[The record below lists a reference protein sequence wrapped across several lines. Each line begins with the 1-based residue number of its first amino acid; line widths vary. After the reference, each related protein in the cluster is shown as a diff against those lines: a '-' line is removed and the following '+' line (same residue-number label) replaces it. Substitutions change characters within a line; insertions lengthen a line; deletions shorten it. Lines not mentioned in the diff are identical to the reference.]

1 MTFDP
6 ARDRFTAPH
15 SGGLSRRDWLRAA
28 ALGTIAGA
36 ALPGILSGADGKA
49 VPSPKPGGKTLLVLG
64 GTSFLGP
71 QVVDAAK
78 ARGYKVTLFN
88 RGKTN
93 PGMFPDLEQLHGD
106 RNVSLA
112 PLEGRKWDLVVD
124 TSAYF
129 PRQVRMSAGL
139 LKDATKAY
147 VLVSSISV
155 YVDTS
160 KPRLDEASPVGK
172 IPDETVETISEGNY
186 GPLKALCEQ
195 AAEKEMPGK
204 VLNVRPGLIVGPG
217 DPTDRFTYWPV
228 RVARGGEVLA
238 PGDPADPVQFID
250 VRDLG
255 EWIVRAL
262 DGGTRGVFNATGPAA
277 PLGIGGLLAACKTV
291 SKSNATFRWA
301 DAPFLEAQKV
311 EAWSDMPVWLAPAG
325 ETLGANRVSAARAM
339 AAGLTFRPLETTI
352 ADTLAWWKT
361 LPEERRAKTKAGL
374 SADREAAV
382 LAALKARPKPA

>member
-1 MTFDP
+1 MTLDP
-6 ARDRFTAPH
+6 TSARFTDPL

-28 ALGTIAGA
+28 ALGAIAGA
-36 ALPGILSGADGKA
+36 ALPGLVLGADGKA
-49 VPSPKPGGKTLLVLG
+49 APEPPPAGKTLLVLG

-112 PLEGRKWDLVVD
+112 PLEGRKWDVVVD

-139 LKDATKAY
+139 LKDASKAY

-160 KPRLDEASPVGK
+160 KPRLDESSPVGK
-172 IPDETVETISEGNY
+172 IPDGTVETIGEGTY

-195 AAEKEMPGK
+195 AAEKEMPGR

-255 EWIVRAL
+255 EWIVRAA
-262 DGGTRGVFNATGPAA
+262 DKGTRGVFNATGPAA
-277 PLGIGGLLAACKTV
+277 PLGIGDLLSACRKV
-291 SKSNATFRWA
+291 SRSDATFRWA
-301 DAPFLEAQKV
+301 HAAFLEAQKV
-311 EAWSDMPVWLAPAG
+311 EAWSDMPVWLPPAG
-325 ETLGANRVSAARAM
+325 ETLGANRVSAARAI
-339 AAGLTFRPLETTI
+339 AAGLSFRPLETTV

-361 LPEERRAKTKAGL
+361 LPDERRAKPKAGL
-374 SADREAAV
+374 APDREAAV
-382 LAALKARPKPA
+382 LAALRARA